1 MKATAYMKK
10 CPRCGREYD
19 NSMMF
24 CLDDGAELLY
34 GPSSVDE
41 TATAIFQSPL
51 KGGIDL
57 PGNLPAERTRFVGRA
72 KELHDCI
79 ELVTET
85 RLLTITGFGGCGKTR
100 LAIKCAEVVSK
111 SFPDGAWFADLESI
125 TDENLVLPAIA
136 RVFELRQDG
145 STNLVDALVSHIGN
159 RRPIIILDN
168 CEHLLP
174 PVARLV
180 DDLLTRCPNVCVIAT
195 SREALGVQGEKIF
208 PLQPL
213 TVPAPGNIKK
223 GDLSR
228 SDAVDLFMDR
238 ASVALTGFEL
248 TEDNFSS
255 VAEIVQK
262 LDGIPLAIEL
272 AAARLRVLSLDQIN
286 AKLDQRFKLL
296 AGPGNARIS
305 RHQTLHAAIQWSY
318 DLLSDDEK
326 SLLHAISIFAGG
338 CDLDEITSVYGK
350 FDEFTTLD
358 LLARLVDKS
367 LVTVEQGYGTQKR
380 YKLLETVRQ
389 FAQAQL
395 TESGEEEAFRR
406 AHLQTMITVAERAY
420 DGRIAREEESVNVLE
435 LETSNM
441 QQALEFARPR
451 DAEAYLKLAG
461 ALGWFW
467 TARSYISE
475 GREHLSAALLATS
488 REPARPDRARALWP
502 AAHIQAW
509 RGDLVTAQ
517 QWMDEA
523 LDSCRTLGDTPEV
536 AMVLEGIGWSQFS
549 SGKDEE
555 ACASFEEC
563 LRIQRNTGDPILINR
578 ANVGLAQV
586 LVALGRIDEA
596 RPMSLEIIE
605 FSKSYG
611 DKRNEHFGW
620 HYLADCALIEG
631 DCEES
636 LKLYQRS
643 LALAAE
649 IGDKIETAFEVQGV
663 AMSMA
668 GLGKYR
674 EAEVLDAAVQ
684 AEMRRIGADLHVR
697 FWDELLERYLGEGRV
712 RLGTKGIESAR
723 REGEAMAF
731 DDAIAL
737 GLEVD
742 GAHAPNSDLRG
753 LSTEKQ

>member
-1 MKATAYMKK
+1 MKK
-10 CPRCGREYD
+10 CPQCGREYD

-24 CLDDGAELLY
+24 CLDDGTGLLY
-34 GPSSVDE
+34 GPSSIDE
-41 TATAIFQSPL
+41 PATAIFQSPL
-51 KGGIDL
+51 AGGRSV

-72 KELHDCI
+72 NELRDCI

-100 LAIKCAEVVSK
+100 LAIKCAESVNK
-111 SFPDGAWFADLESI
+111 SFPDGAWFVDLQSI

-145 STNLVDALVSHIGN
+145 STNLVDALVSHIGSG
-159 RRPIIILDN
+159 RPIMILDN
-168 CEHLLP
+168 CEHVLP
-174 PVARLV
+174 PVERVV
-180 DDLLTRCPNVCVIAT
+180 DQLLTRCPNMRVVAT
-195 SREALGVQGEKIF
+195 SREPLSIQGEKVF
-208 PLQPL
+208 ALQPL
-213 TVPAPGNIKK
+213 TVPGTENIRN
-223 GDLSR
+223 GDPLR
-228 SDAVDLFMDR
+228 SDAVDLFVDR
-238 ASVALTGFEL
+238 AGVALTGFEL
-248 TEDNFSS
+248 NEENFAS

-296 AGPGNARIS
+296 AGPGKAGIS

-318 DLLSDDEK
+318 DLLADDEK
-326 SLLHAISIFAGG
+326 SLLHALSIFAGS
-338 CDLDEITSVYGK
+338 CDLDEITDVYGR

-358 LLARLVDKS
+358 LLARLIDKS
-367 LVTVEQGYGTQKR
+367 LVIVEQGSGAQKR
-380 YKLLETVRQ
+380 YNLLETVRE
-389 FAQAQL
+389 FALARL
-395 TESGEEEAFRR
+395 TDNGDEEAFRR
-406 AHLQTMITVAERAY
+406 AHLDTMLVVAEKAY
-420 DGRIAREEESVNVLE
+420 NGRIAREEEWVNVLE
-435 LETSNM
+435 LEASNM
-441 QQALEFARPR
+441 QQALEFARLH
-451 DAEAYLKLAG
+451 DAESYLKLAG

-467 TARSYISE
+467 TARSYIAE

-488 REPARPDRARALWP
+488 REPARADRARALWA

-509 RGDLVTAQ
+509 RGDLVSAQ

-523 LDSCRTLGDTPEV
+523 LDSCRELGDTPEV
-536 AMVLEGIGWSQFS
+536 ALVLEGIGWSQFS

-563 LRIQRNTGDPILINR
+563 LRIQRATGDPILINR

-605 FSKSYG
+605 FSKSLG

-620 HYLADCALIEG
+620 HYLADCSLIED

-663 AMSMA
+663 AMSLA
-668 GLGKYR
+668 GLGQYR
-674 EAEVLDAAVQ
+674 QAEVLDAAVR
-684 AEMRRIGADLHVR
+684 AEMSRIGADLHVR
-697 FWDELLERYLGEGRV
+697 FWDELLERYLGEARIH
-712 RLGTKGIESAR
+712 LGTHGIESAR
-723 REGEAMAF
+723 REGESMSF
-731 DDAIAL
+731 DDAVSM
-737 GLEVD
+737 GLDVEAAEAAD
-742 GAHAPNSDLRG
+742 SKGS
-753 LSTEKQ
+753 